1 MNLQGNDPGHATKA
15 PELPRTLT
23 EPRPVVI
30 VGTVLFAAL
39 FVVTLLA
46 RNTFGAAWIVC
57 ACGVGVGI
65 IGATVLTLQRRAA
78 LRGDRGA
85 QRGLV

>member
-1 MNLQGNDPGHATKA
+1 MSLHEHGNDGAVSA
-15 PELPRTLT
+15 PPLPRALT

-30 VGTVLFAAL
+30 VGTALFAIAL
-39 FVVTLLA
+39 VVTLLA
-46 RNTFGAAWIVC
+46 RETFGQAWAVC
-57 ACGVGVGI
+57 ACGVGAGLL
-65 IGATVLTLQRRAA
+65 GAGVLTLQRRAA

>member
-1 MNLQGNDPGHATKA
+1 MNLQGNEAGNAPVA
-15 PELPRTLT
+15 PELPRAAT

-30 VGTVLFAAL
+30 AGTLAFAVAFVITLFA
-39 FVVTLLA
+39 
-46 RNTFGAAWIVC
+46 RQTFGAAWIVC
-57 ACGVGVGI
+57 ACGVGVGLF
-65 IGATVLTLQRRAA
+65 GATVLTLQRRAA

>member
-1 MNLQGNDPGHATKA
+1 MSLQANEPDHAVTA
-15 PELPRTLT
+15 PALPRALT

-30 VGTVLFAAL
+30 AGTALFAIV
-39 FVVTLLA
+39 FVITLLA
-46 RNTFGAAWIVC
+46 RETFGQAWVVC
-57 ACGVGVGI
+57 ACGVGVGVL
-65 IGATVLTLQRRAA
+65 GATVLTLQRRAA

>member
-1 MNLQGNDPGHATKA
+1 MNLQGNEPGNTVTA
-15 PELPRTLT
+15 PELPRAAT

-30 VGTVLFAAL
+30 AGTVAFAVAL
-39 FVVTLLA
+39 VITLLA
-46 RNTFGAAWIVC
+46 RGTFGDAWIVC
-57 ACGVGVGI
+57 ACGVGVGAF
-65 IGATVLTLQRRAA
+65 GATVLTLQRQAA

>member
-1 MNLQGNDPGHATKA
+1 MNLQGNEPGNTVAA
-15 PELPRTLT
+15 PELPRAAT

-30 VGTVLFAAL
+30 AGTVAFAVAL
-39 FVVTLLA
+39 VVTLLA
-46 RNTFGAAWIVC
+46 RDTFGAAWIVC
-57 ACGVGVGI
+57 ACGVGVGAF
-65 IGATVLTLQRRAA
+65 GATVLTLQRRAA